1 MVPTHL
7 SRPVRFLTLLLA
19 AMQFAVPAAMSVV
32 DGTVARWGQDAGSHV
47 EAFGQNACKPP
58 HSADCAVC
66 RFLST
71 THGQIDASVAAAV
84 VTTIAPSPTTLV
96 ALSAAAA
103 RHGFDSRAPPAI
115 LD

>member
-19 AMQFAVPAAMSVV
+19 AMQFAVPAVVSVV
-32 DGTVARWGQDAGSHV
+32 DGVVARHGRESATHI
-47 EAFGQNACKPP
+47 EEFGQNACKPP

-71 THGQIDASVAAAV
+71 THGQVDASVAAAV

-96 ALSAAAA
+96 AHSATAAPQ
-103 RHGFDSRAPPAI
+103 GFDSRAPPAI